1 MKDAGHGRMVS
12 ITVLVLS
19 LLVILASVGLIT
31 VAPRPDPE
39 AAQNSHRKTLAKLNS
54 TRDQAQLD
62 ATSAEKAAA
71 KRIWLGDSD
80 AVTSALM
87 AGLTR
92 EADARDLKMAGFRA
106 QRVVDYQGITE
117 LPFSVQVIGT
127 YPEVRSFLAMLDKP
141 GTRILLRS
149 AQLASADA
157 ATDTVSATLG
167 VSAFIRSV
175 VAPAQAAK
183 GVKRNG

>member
-1 MKDAGHGRMVS
+1 MKDAGHGRIVS
-12 ITVLVLS
+12 ITILVLS
-19 LLVILASVGLIT
+19 LLVIAASVASIT
-31 VAPRPDPE
+31 VAPKPDPE
-39 AAQNSHRKTLAKLNS
+39 AARNAHRKTLAKLIS
-54 TRDQAQLD
+54 TRDQAKVD
-62 ATSAEKAAA
+62 AGLAEKASA
-71 KRIWLGDSD
+71 KRIWPGDSD

-92 EADARDLKMAGFRA
+92 EAEARDLKMAGFRA
-106 QRVVDYQGITE
+106 QRLVDYQGITE
-117 LPFSVQVIGT
+117 MPFSVQVVGS

-141 GTRILLRS
+141 GTRVLLRS

-175 VAPAQAAK
+175 IVPAQAAK
-183 GVKRNG
+183 GAKRNG

>member
-12 ITVLVLS
+12 ITILVLS
-19 LLVILASVGLIT
+19 LLVIAASVASIT
-31 VAPRPDPE
+31 VAPKPDPE
-39 AAQNSHRKTLAKLNS
+39 AARNAHRRTVAKLIA
-54 TRDQAQLD
+54 TRDQSKRDAQSAD
-62 ATSAEKAAA
+62 AAAA
-71 KRIWLGDSD
+71 KRIWPGDSD

-92 EADARDLKMAGFRA
+92 EADARELKMAGFRA

-117 LPFSVQVIGT
+117 LPFSVQVVGP
-127 YPEVRSFLAMLDKP
+127 YPSVRAFLAMLDRP

-167 VSAFIRSV
+167 VSAFVRSV
-175 VAPAQAAK
+175 IAPVQAAK